1 MLLLIGLGNPGKEYE
16 LSRHNAGFM
25 AIDRIAKYFNFDVFK
40 FEKKFNASVSAGNIN
55 GKRTLLLKPQTF
67 MNASGSSVG
76 PAMDFYKITPDDI
89 IVIQDELDIK
99 IGEYKISRD
108 RSSAGHKGIQSIIE
122 SLGTKDFTRYRI
134 GIDSDRADI
143 ASDRFVLAN
152 FTREEIEILNKT
164 LDKICADIKERA

>member
-40 FEKKFNASVSAGNIN
+40 FNKKFNASVSAGNIN
-55 GKRTLLLKPQTF
+55 GKRTILLKPQTF
-67 MNASGSSVG
+67 MNASGSSVRS
-76 PAMDFYKITPDDI
+76 AMDFYKITTEDI
-89 IVIQDELDIK
+89 IIMQDELDIN

-108 RSSAGHKGIQSIIE
+108 RSSAGHKGVQSIIN

-134 GIDSDRADI
+134 GIDSDRTDM
-143 ASDRFVLAN
+143 ASDGFVLAN
-152 FTREEIEILNKT
+152 FSREEIELLNKT
-164 LDKICADIKERA
+164 LDNICDDIKERA